1 MAAKAGDAFHSE
13 ERGAPLPRL
22 ALTSIDFYFNA
33 GDRLEVACR
42 LAGKAY
48 TRKKKLLIFAPDR
61 DTAKR
66 VDRMLWTLQQLS
78 FLPHCRADDALAP
91 HTPVL
96 IATQAYDPPQSDV
109 LLNLSQDC
117 PPFFERYARL
127 LEVVGA
133 GEEERS
139 QGRTRYRFYK
149 ERGYAISHHD
159 LAARDR
165 DE

>member
-1 MAAKAGDAFHSE
+1 M
-13 ERGAPLPRL
+13 
-22 ALTSIDFYFNA
+22 TSIDFYFNA

-48 TRKKKLLIFAPDR
+48 TRRKTLLIFAPDR

-66 VDRMLWTLQQLS
+66 VDRMLWTWRQLS

-91 HTPVL
+91 LTPVL
-96 IATQAYDPPQSDV
+96 IATGASDPPECEV
-109 LLNLSQDC
+109 LLNLAEEC

-127 LEVVGA
+127 LEVIGA
-133 GEEERS
+133 GDQERAL
-139 QGRTRYRFYK
+139 GRSRYRFYK
-149 ERGYAISHHD
+149 ERGYAIRHHD
-159 LAARDR
+159 LATGGR